1 VSSQDVGRKVGVKP
15 GLVRRD
21 LNHFGGFGRPS
32 IGYDTAF
39 LRGRLEEILHL
50 DDSNSVVWVGASRLA
65 GDASLVQR
73 FADRNCQVVAV
84 FDTDSAWAG
93 KTIAGLKVNPLSAL
107 SDKVQALGVDAAV
120 IAVPAEEAQA
130 VADKLVMLGVTAL
143 LNLTSAVLVTP
154 PDAVVRNVDVV
165 AELFALSYY
174 CGEKQE
180 RAALKMA

>member
-1 VSSQDVGRKVGVKP
+1 
-15 GLVRRD
+15 
-21 LNHFGGFGRPS
+21 
-32 IGYDTAF
+32 
-39 LRGRLEEILHL
+39 
-50 DDSNSVVWVGASRLA
+50 
-65 GDASLVQR
+65 
-73 FADRNCQVVAV
+73 
-84 FDTDSAWAG
+84 
-93 KTIAGLKVNPLSAL
+93 
-107 SDKVQALGVDAAV
+107 VDAAV